1 MDAWCGQV
9 VEDDTS
15 TSGIPVGWFGTT
27 PGVGLDPA
35 STFAAMAGM

>member
-9 VEDDTS
+9 VEDDTF
-15 TSGIPVGWFGTT
+15 TSGIPVGSFGTT
-27 PGVGLDPA
+27 PAVGSDLA